1 MLAEDAGVRGAKWS
15 GVELRSLCPSVLGTN
30 KNETSF
36 GLEMSQTGF
45 SSHVVEV
52 GWGWNHLPIHFP
64 AL

>member
-1 MLAEDAGVRGAKWS
+1 MPWMGLQVGGAKQS
-15 GVELRSLCPSVLGTN
+15 GVHLRSFCPSVLGTN

-52 GWGWNHLPIHFP
+52 GRGWSRPPTYFP